1 MFKIKKEIQERVKSE
16 ANYILKTELTIREI
30 AKKYQVSK
38 STVHKDLQSRLK
50 DIDKNLFM
58 EVDNIL
64 KKHIYLR
71 HIRGGESTRKK
82 YLNIKKS
89 FIWLSCIGIINP
101 LFLYKNMLYY
111 IAMIIRIKGKRYDKF
126 CGCRR

>member
-89 FIWLSCIGIINP
+89 FI
-101 LFLYKNMLYY
+101 
-111 IAMIIRIKGKRYDKF
+111 
-126 CGCRR
+126 